1 MPERLAVL
9 YGGLADVIETWHPN
23 SAAIEETFVN
33 TNATSTLKLGQA
45 RGVVLL
51 APALA
56 GLDVAEYHNRT
67 IKRTV
72 VGTGRAA
79 KQQIEMMVRHL
90 LPTADPQSADAADAL
105 AVAICHAHHNYTGAQ
120 RVASGVW
127 A

>member
-1 MPERLAVL
+1 MLAGARAL
-9 YGGLADVIETWHPN
+9 EKGLQVIDQD
-23 SAAIEETFVN
+23 SIEEMMLWL
-33 TNATSTLKLGQA
+33 SSL
-45 RGVVLL
+45 
-51 APALA
+51 
-56 GLDVAEYHNRT
+56 
-67 IKRTV
+67 